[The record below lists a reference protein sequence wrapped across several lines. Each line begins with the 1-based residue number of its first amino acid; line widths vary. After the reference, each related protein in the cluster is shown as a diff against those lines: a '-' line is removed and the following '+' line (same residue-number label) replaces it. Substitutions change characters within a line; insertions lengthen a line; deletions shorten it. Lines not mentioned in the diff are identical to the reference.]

1 MKNSRILLHFKLT
14 VHIRNLPI
22 TRQNDILQML
32 GINVIPLTCYA
43 SEGSLPSVSDCARLI
58 SARTRAIVVV
68 TPNNPVRYHYFILF
82 SHLLELSNFKRQEL
96 YFPRGLLLSFFSV
109 GKRMRDRSRR
119 TETWFRRESWS
130 HSSVPDIP

>member
-68 TPNNPVRYHYFILF
+68 TPNNPVRY
-82 SHLLELSNFKRQEL
+82 Q
-96 YFPRGLLLSFFSV
+96 
-109 GKRMRDRSRR
+109 
-119 TETWFRRESWS
+119 
-130 HSSVPDIP
+130 